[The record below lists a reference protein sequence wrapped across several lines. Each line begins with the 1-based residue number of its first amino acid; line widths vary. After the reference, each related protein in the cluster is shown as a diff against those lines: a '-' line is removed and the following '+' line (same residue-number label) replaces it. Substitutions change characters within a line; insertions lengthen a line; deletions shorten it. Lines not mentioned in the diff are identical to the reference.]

1 MWSGGFWQ
9 KLAADRR
16 KLRSQTLAAMSLS
29 NAVVTDPTC
38 QLASVNVAKPD
49 AIHLE
54 FEGCKFCETVT
65 IHSAC
70 SIFTTRQTR
79 LLQDSTSSCYYCCCG
94 SVLEADHFKSL
105 VDCMAVGLHGG
116 SML

>member
-49 AIHLE
+49 AIQPE
-54 FEGCKFCETVT
+54 FEGCRFCETAT
-65 IHSAC
+65 IDPAC
-70 SIFTTRQTR
+70 SIFATRQTR
-79 LLQDSTSSCYYCCCG
+79 LLQDSCG
-94 SVLEADHFKSL
+94 SLLEADHSKSL
-105 VDCMAVGLHGG
+105 VDSVAVGLHGG